1 MTSYRDEQDLH
12 KRSMDATFG
21 VKGEESFIDLSGI
34 HGLQH
39 FAGLPVDLVVEG
51 ETGTGKDTVARV
63 IHQRHYPECPFVS
76 VNCAAIP
83 EALMESE
90 LFGVEAGAYTGAVR
104 ARPGKIEI
112 ANGGVLYLDEID
124 SMTLHHQAKLLQ
136 VLQYRGSTRLGGNT
150 FRPSRFR
157 LITST
162 KTPLNVLVQRG
173 QFRSDLYYRLNTVT
187 IPLPPLRRQVAR
199 IIPTFDRMLQV
210 HAPRLG
216 QTIQPLR
223 ASQLDALRR
232 HPWPGN
238 YRELLGCAIRH
249 LCGQT
254 ILDECAN
261 MAPDA
266 ALDTEPGMLID
277 ANTLSLKTRIRAF
290 ESRLITMALDS
301 SSGNVAKAASLL
313 QMSSQTLH
321 YRIRALQL
329 PTSARC

>member
-1 MTSYRDEQDLH
+1 
-12 KRSMDATFG
+12 MDTEFV
-21 VKGEESFIDLSGI
+21 VKGEDSFIDLSGI
-34 HGLQH
+34 RGLQH

-63 IHQRHYPECPFVS
+63 IHQRHYRDYPFVG

-83 EALMESE
+83 ESLMESE

-104 ARPGKIEI
+104 ARPGKVEI
-112 ANGGVLYLDEID
+112 ADGGVLYLDEID

-150 FRPSRFR
+150 FRKSRFR

-187 IPLPPLRRQVAR
+187 IQLPPLRRQADR
-199 IIPTFDRMLQV
+199 IIPTFDRMLQA
-210 HAPRLG
+210 HAPRLS
-216 QTIQPLR
+216 QTIEPLQP
-223 ASQLDALRR
+223 SQLEALRR
-232 HPWPGN
+232 HSWPGN

-249 LCGQT
+249 LCGQS
-254 ILDECAN
+254 ILDDHASIV
-261 MAPDA
+261 PDA
-266 ALDTEPGMLID
+266 GLDTEPGMLTD
-277 ANTLSLKTRIRAF
+277 ANAMSLKTRIRAF
-290 ESRLITMALDS
+290 ESRLITMALDN

-329 PTSARC
+329 PTSVRC